1 MLIRTIIVVSGIIFS
16 TLNIAAQTK
25 YFVKFTDKNDS
36 PYSINN
42 PSAFLSERAITRRTK
57 QNINIT
63 AEDLPVN
70 PSYIQQVSQTG
81 VNVDYSLRWFNG
93 IVITVFNSDQ
103 INSIENL
110 PFVSGTEKIFK
121 FSQTGGELSIDVS
134 NLPKWNNKNSAKQEL
149 DYGPSYDQIKLMNGL
164 VMHNNGFLGEGIQI
178 ALLDAGYLN
187 VDNHTAF
194 DSLRVHGRILGL
206 KDFINPSSNL
216 YNEHYHG
223 TMVLST
229 IGGYSESKLIGT
241 APRAKFWLIR
251 TENANLEQ
259 IYEEYAWAAGAE
271 FADSAGVDIINS
283 SLGYS
288 TFDITNQNHTYAD
301 LNGNTTP
308 ITKAAN
314 IASSKGMVVVVSAG
328 NEGDDPWHFISA
340 PADSPSVLT
349 VGATDKYGNIAY
361 FSSVGPTSDNRI
373 KPDVCAMGQAAVVA
387 NPSGIFS
394 LANGTSFSAPII
406 AGMVACLWQAKPHLK
421 ANEIIH
427 LIKTS
432 SSIANSP
439 NNTLGYG
446 IPNFEIASE
455 IKPTN
460 SNNAT
465 LKLFPNPFE
474 NNLFVSIPE
483 VDNEMVECSLISML
497 GNEVFTAKKIVT
509 NSIFRIESIPNLA
522 KGNYIIRVK
531 TSQNVYLG
539 KGIRY

>member
-1 MLIRTIIVVSGIIFS
+1 MLIRTIIIVLSLYFS
-16 TLNIAAQTK
+16 TLNLAAQSK
-25 YFVKFTDKNDS
+25 YFVKFTDKNGS
-36 PYSINN
+36 PYSIDN
-42 PSAFLSERAITRRTK
+42 PSAFLSERAITRRAK

-63 AEDLPVN
+63 VEDLPVN
-70 PSYIQQVSQTG
+70 PSYIEQVLQTG

-93 IVITVFNSDQ
+93 IVVTIFNSDQ
-103 INSIENL
+103 IKVIENF
-110 PFVSGTEKIFK
+110 PFVSSTEKIFK
-121 FSQTGGELSIDVS
+121 SSQTGGELSIDVS
-134 NLPKWNNKNSAKQEL
+134 NLPKWNNKNSSKLQL
-149 DYGPSYDQIKLMNGL
+149 DYGPSYDQIKLMNGQ

-178 ALLDAGYLN
+178 AILDAGFQNADIL
-187 VDNHTAF
+187 TTF

-206 KDFINPSSNL
+206 KDFINPTSNL

-241 APRAKFWLIR
+241 APHAKFWLIR

-288 TFDITNQNHTYAD
+288 TFDVINQNHTYTD

-314 IASSKGMVVVVSAG
+314 IASSKGIVVVVSAG

-340 PADSPSVLT
+340 PADSPTVLT

-373 KPDVCAMGQAAVVA
+373 KPDICAMGQAAVVA
-387 NPSGIFS
+387 NPNGIFS
-394 LANGTSFSAPII
+394 LANGTSFSAPIV
-406 AGMVACLWQAKPHLK
+406 AGMLACLWQAKPHLK
-421 ANEIIH
+421 ATEIIQ
-427 LIKTS
+427 LIKNS
-432 SSIANSP
+432 SSIATSP
-439 NNTLGYG
+439 NNSLGYG
-446 IPNFEIASE
+446 IPDFEIASQ
-455 IKPTN
+455 IKTTN
-460 SNNAT
+460 INNTT

-474 NNLFVSIPE
+474 NSLMVAIPE
-483 VDNEMVECSLISML
+483 VDDEMVECSLISML
-497 GNEVFTAKKIVT
+497 GNEVFTTKKIVT
-509 NSIFRIESIPNLA
+509 NSTLRIESIPNLA
-522 KGNYIIRVK
+522 KGNYLIRIK
-531 TSQNVYLG
+531 TSQSVYLG